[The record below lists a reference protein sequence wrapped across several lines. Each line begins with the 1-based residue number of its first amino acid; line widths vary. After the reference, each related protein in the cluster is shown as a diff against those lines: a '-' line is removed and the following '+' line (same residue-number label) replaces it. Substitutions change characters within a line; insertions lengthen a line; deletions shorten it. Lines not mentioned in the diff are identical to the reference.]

1 MLKCREIQ
9 DATDRVRELI
19 REMDRPRLQ
28 VREIMSGLE
37 DCLTPGTKVREAK
50 DILERRRR
58 GAALVLQ
65 NGECVGLISEAELLK
80 ARSESQLN
88 SPVTALMRRDIPVV
102 KPEQGVQE
110 VLSLFS
116 DMEVA
121 ILPVLEKEILIG
133 VLTRS
138 DLLLQLYQNF

>member
-1 MLKCREIQ
+1 
-9 DATDRVRELI
+9 
-19 REMDRPRLQ
+19 
-28 VREIMSGLE
+28 
-37 DCLTPGTKVREAK
+37 
-50 DILERRRR
+50 
-58 GAALVLQ
+58 
-65 NGECVGLISEAELLK
+65 
-80 ARSESQLN
+80 
-88 SPVTALMRRDIPVV
+88 MRRDIPVV